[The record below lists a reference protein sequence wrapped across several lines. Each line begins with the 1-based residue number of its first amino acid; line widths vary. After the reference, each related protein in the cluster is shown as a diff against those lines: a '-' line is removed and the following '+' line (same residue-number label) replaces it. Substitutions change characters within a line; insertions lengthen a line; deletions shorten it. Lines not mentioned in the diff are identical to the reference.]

1 MSSFLQIC
9 LTTSELTFII
19 IVSLEVTDMERTLA
33 FRIDE
38 ELHRELKI
46 ELVQRGITLKG
57 YVLGLIEK
65 DLHGDETGVDI
76 AVIRAK
82 TRQIQLCTQ
91 ELADLVGA

>member
-1 MSSFLQIC
+1 MVDI
-9 LTTSELTFII
+9 
-19 IVSLEVTDMERTLA
+19 ERTLA

-46 ELVQRGITLKG
+46 ELAQRGITLKG

-76 AVIRAK
+76 AAIRTK
-82 TRQIQLCTQ
+82 TREIQLCAQ
-91 ELADLVGA
+91 ELADLVDA